1 MLAQINS
8 PLMPLQKEQLATTA
22 QTPESEQAQAQAQIP
37 LFQTIGI
44 LLSLYALHWQH
55 DSQSISQWLSRIMPF
70 LNHQQARLFL
80 TEDKAPYGFA
90 SWVEVPEATHH
101 QLLNDATWG
110 NVEPQLDQ
118 WLAISQQYNGSD
130 EINESNKI
138 NEPTYLWFIDLITPF
153 SHALEATKDLKSQLH
168 QHQNAWAININHG
181 QHTPR
186 RVW

>member
-8 PLMPLQKEQLATTA
+8 PLMPLQKVQLATTA
-22 QTPESEQAQAQAQIP
+22 QTPESEQAQAQIP

-55 DSQSISQWLSRIMPF
+55 DSQSISQWLSRIMPC

-90 SWVEVPEATHH
+90 SWVEVPEATHLY
-101 QLLNDATWG
+101 LLKDATWE
-110 NVEPQLDQ
+110 NVEPQL
-118 WLAISQQYNGSD
+118 SQLLDSTRQHNGCV
-130 EINESNKI
+130 EG

-153 SHALEATKDLKSQLH
+153 SHALAAMQDLRQQLRTH
-168 QHQNAWAININHG
+168 NSAWAININHG
-181 QHTPR
+181 QHAPR
-186 RVW
+186 RLW

>member
-8 PLMPLQKEQLATTA
+8 PLMPLA
-22 QTPESEQAQAQAQIP
+22 QFTEHVQESEQASIPIP
-37 LFQTIGI
+37 LFQTVGI

-55 DSQSISQWLSRIMPF
+55 DSQTVSQWLCRIMPF
-70 LNHQQARLFL
+70 LNHQQAQLFL

-101 QLLNDATWG
+101 QLLKNATWEQ
-110 NVEPQLDQ
+110 VEPQLTQ
-118 WLAISQQYNGSD
+118 CFNNSAQ
-130 EINESNKI
+130 NKER

-153 SHALEATKDLKSQLH
+153 SHALEATKDLKHQLSTH
-168 QHQNAWAININHG
+168 QRAWAININHG